1 MKKHKY
7 DLDTIQELVS
17 MEDLASVLGI
27 ETRLVGG
34 KLSILCPF
42 HSDEHFGSAFVW
54 ENGIYCFAE
63 EKFYSLFDVYMQVTG
78 SSFSD
83 AVEDIVRIFALPEAV
98 QIDNKKEDKILPF
111 TRAELKAIGLIQ
123 AERRSERYIMGC
135 SDENQRPEQ
144 GYCVKKTAADEYIIY
159 KKGSSQYIHLMEL
172 MQAEPDTF
180 WRLVANKC
188 LEQYEMLAESVNF
201 LRAMTVVLQEQ
212 GVTHK
217 LTEKLLETTEE
228 QLCLVKN
235 VHKKVRKK
243 G

>member
-27 ETRLVGG
+27 ETRMVGG

-63 EKFYSLFDVYMQVTG
+63 EKFYSIFDVYMQVTG
-78 SSFSD
+78 SCFSD
-83 AVEDIVRIFALPEAV
+83 AVEDIVRIFALPESV

-135 SDENQRPEQ
+135 SDENERLES
-144 GYCVKKTAADEYIIY
+144 GCCIKKTAVDEYIIY

-180 WRLVANKC
+180 WRLVSDKC
-188 LEQYEMLAESVNF
+188 MERYEVLAESVKF
-201 LRAMTVVLQEQ
+201 LRAVAVALQEQ
-212 GVTHK
+212 GITHK
-217 LTEKLLETTEE
+217 LTRKLLETAEE

-235 VHKKVRKK
+235 VHKKVRKR
-243 G
+243 

>member
-27 ETRLVGG
+27 ETRVVGG

-98 QIDNKKEDKILPF
+98 QINNKKEDKILPL
-111 TRAELKAIGLIQ
+111 TRAELKAIGLLQ
-123 AERRSERYIMGC
+123 NERRSERYIISC
-135 SDENQRPEQ
+135 SNENERPEP
-144 GYCVKKTAADEYIIY
+144 GYSIKKTAAEEYIVY

-180 WRLVANKC
+180 WRLVSDKC
-188 LEQYEMLAESVNF
+188 IERYETLAESMNF
-201 LRAMTVVLQEQ
+201 LKAVAVALQEQ
-212 GVTHK
+212 GITHK
-217 LTEKLLETTEE
+217 LTKKMLETAEE
-228 QLCLVKN
+228 QLGLVKN
-235 VHKKVRKK
+235 VHKKLRKR
-243 G
+243 

>member
-1 MKKHKY
+1 
-7 DLDTIQELVS
+7 
-17 MEDLASVLGI
+17 
-27 ETRLVGG
+27 
-34 KLSILCPF
+34 
-42 HSDEHFGSAFVW
+42 
-54 ENGIYCFAE
+54 
-63 EKFYSLFDVYMQVTG
+63 
-78 SSFSD
+78 
-83 AVEDIVRIFALPEAV
+83 
-98 QIDNKKEDKILPF
+98 
-111 TRAELKAIGLIQ
+111 
-123 AERRSERYIMGC
+123 
-135 SDENQRPEQ
+135 
-144 GYCVKKTAADEYIIY
+144 
-159 KKGSSQYIHLMEL
+159 MEL

-217 LTEKLLETTEE
+217 LTEKLLETAEE